1 MKYFNIK
8 RIKQK
13 VHCGEVNLPYGT
25 EFDVDDQNFI
35 YTTQNG
41 VKKQICWE
49 TSEFAYKNFAY
60 NVDGKGAE
68 RMQLITECID
78 IMARVDKQNEFGKL
92 FYDIVAMRYKK
103 YPEDDTEWSW
113 NRLKVH
119 QAPIEDLKYLKKIFS
134 KMRRLEYR

>member
-13 VHCGEVNLPYGT
+13 VHCGEVNIPYGT

-35 YTTQNG
+35 YTIQNG

-60 NVDGKGAE
+60 DVDGKGKE
-68 RMQLITECID
+68 RIELITECID
-78 IMARVDKQNEFGKL
+78 IMSRIDKDNEFAKL
-92 FYDIVAMRYKK
+92 FDDLTAMRYKK
-103 YPEDDTEWSW
+103 NPDDETEWSW

-119 QAPIEDLKYLKKIFS
+119 QAPIEDLKYLKNIFKQMKKIEF
-134 KMRRLEYR
+134 R